1 MKFTKMHGVGN
12 DYVCVKCFDETVADP
27 REIAMRVS
35 NRNFDIGS
43 DGLVLIMPSDVAD
56 AYVQLRRF
64 RVRDVRQ
71 RYSLCRQ
78 VCP

>member
-1 MKFTKMHGVGN
+1 MKFTKMRGAGN
-12 DYVCVKCFDETVADP
+12 DYVYVNCFEGTAADP

-43 DGLVLIMPSDVAD
+43 DGLTLIMPSDVAD
-56 AYVQLRRF
+56 SYAQLRRF
-64 RVRDVRQ
+64 RIREVRQ
-71 RYSLCRQ
+71 QYSLCRQ